1 MFLNKPDINSG
12 SAIARNIRSSA
23 YLLICLSSSSSCT
36 TFSDFR
42 FSPSLV
48 SKMSASFMIVSLFVR
63 ISEICCL
70 LLHQL
75 RRARALLL
83 LFESKKTSH
92 LTALFNA
99 VVLKRIWLRILI
111 VTNNI
116 HVQIQPPTQT
126 FLGVHHAIFPPPRT
140 TFVGEERLR
149 DEPLRTFA
157 WEARP
162 NWDQRK
168 SLDNNR
174 GLDDRGST
182 VQMSR
187 KTSLEVRS
195 KERWLYLQANN
206 GQVFILD

>member
-111 VTNNI
+111 VTYKNI
-116 HVQIQPPTQT
+116 HDQIGTREKGP
-126 FLGVHHAIFPPPRT
+126 
-140 TFVGEERLR
+140 
-149 DEPLRTFA
+149 
-157 WEARP
+157 
-162 NWDQRK
+162 
-168 SLDNNR
+168 DN
-174 GLDDRGST
+174 RGST
-182 VQMSR
+182 VIFFLFF
-187 KTSLEVRS
+187 SLLVYFLLLIR
-195 KERWLYLQANN
+195 
-206 GQVFILD
+206 